1 MTTAGRQVRRAT
13 VEDLPQLRELWRSQ
27 ALPWQ
32 QLERQFK
39 DFQVVQTDS
48 GRIVGSLGLHIEG
61 AEGWLF
67 AETFAPDAAPEALR
81 AELWARARIVAQ
93 NHGLVRV
100 WTQFSDVFWQMQGFA
115 AAAPDQLA
123 KRPVAFGGAEGP
135 WWVLQL
141 RPESAGGF
149 NLEQEL
155 ALFEQAARAEREAL
169 QRKARVA
176 RAIALAVALAVVGM
190 IGVMT
195 LRLVVAAR
203 RPAPVLPQGR

>member
-27 ALPWQ
+27 NLPWQ
-32 QLERQFK
+32 QFEGQFK

-61 AEGWLF
+61 SEGWLF
-67 AETFAPDAAPEALR
+67 AETFAPEGPVEALR
-81 AELWARARIVAQ
+81 DELWQRARIVAQ

-100 WTQFSDVFWQMQGFA
+100 WTQFDDVFWQVQGFA
-115 AAAPDQLA
+115 VAGPEQLA
-123 KRPVAFGGAEGP
+123 KRPAAFGGGDAP

-141 RPESAGGF
+141 RQESVAGLS
-149 NLEQEL
+149 LEQEL
-155 ALFEQAARAEREAL
+155 AVFEQAQRAEREAL

-176 RAIALAVALAVVGM
+176 RAIALAVALVVVGL

-195 LRLVVAAR
+195 VRLLVAAR
-203 RPAPVLPQGR
+203 RPAPVFQQGR